1 MGRRASSPRQRRAR
15 RGTSRTPGSSLRECQ
30 RVFAPR
36 PHPRRILR
44 HCKLASVPPP
54 IPPARVRQATCDWVA
69 SAHDV
74 TRGLGGDV
82 CAGEECL
89 MPEESVPSRLK
100 SLSPFQVVRAPH
112 WRGCSARWLCPTP
125 GQPSACAGAQR
136 SARTLPPWWAVPTDS
151 RCPLRCR
158 RSCLSSHIALPAA
171 VAPEQPCGATLP
183 LWRRRSS
190 PSHGAPSSGP
200 LRWGCRGALG
210 CRKSRGQ
217 GVALGGAAG

>member
-1 MGRRASSPRQRRAR
+1 MSLVPTRRAPDHDCH
-15 RGTSRTPGSSLRECQ
+15 TPGVSDMRI
-30 RVFAPR
+30 
-36 PHPRRILR
+36 RR
-44 HCKLASVPPP
+44 HGKLASVPPP
-54 IPPARVRQATCDWVA
+54 IPPARMRQATCDWVT

-100 SLSPFQVVRAPH
+100 SLAPFQVVRAPH
-112 WRGCSARWLCPTP
+112 WRGCCTRWPCPTP

-151 RCPLRCR
+151 RCPLQCG
-158 RSCLSSHIALPAA
+158 RSCPSSHVALPAA
-171 VAPEQPCGATLP
+171 VAPEAP
-183 LWRRRSS
+183 RRRSS
-190 PSHGAPSSGP
+190 PPCGDVGPAPATSRRVLGRSAGAAAA
-200 LRWGCRGALG
+200 RWG

-217 GVALGGAAG
+217 SVALGGAAGVGAQKVALYCPIHVP